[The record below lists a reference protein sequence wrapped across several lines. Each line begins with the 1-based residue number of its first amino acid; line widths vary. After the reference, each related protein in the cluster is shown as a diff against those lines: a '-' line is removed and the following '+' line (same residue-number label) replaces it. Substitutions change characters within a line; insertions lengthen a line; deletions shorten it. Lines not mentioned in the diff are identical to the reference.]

1 MKLTDVM
8 TASGSRGYW
17 IGGQGSPVLLIHG
30 GWAGAEAHWG
40 AVWLHLAKQHAV
52 IAIELPG
59 IWSDFGG
66 SLASYHDYAGAC
78 ADLLTALELR
88 DVAVIGNS
96 LGASVGWQLA
106 LDRAD
111 LVRHLIMVNGFPP
124 YQLPMRKVLGIWPF
138 RSLALRSIVAN
149 FYSPAVFKTAFF
161 SPINVPEAVRVSL
174 SESGT
179 EMAKVMF
186 RIIYSATKT
195 SGRPSSKIDF
205 VWGEQDALPNMKIAD
220 GRRFC
225 SANPDSRMF
234 SVPKAGHLPQVENP
248 RAFVA
253 VIDRVL
259 ADNAEAAETAPLG
272 EAHRPG

>member
-1 MKLTDVM
+1 MKLTNVM
-8 TASGSRGYW
+8 TASGSCGYW

-40 AVWLHLAKQHAV
+40 PVWLHLAKQHAV

-59 IWSDFGG
+59 IWSDFGA
-66 SLASYHDYAGAC
+66 SLASYHDYAGVC

-111 LVRHLIMVNGFPP
+111 LVRYLIMVNGFPP

-138 RSLALRSIVAN
+138 HSLALRNLVTN

-161 SPINVPEAVRVSL
+161 SPINIPEAVRVSL

-186 RIIYSATKT
+186 RLLHSAKTT

-205 VWGEQDALPNMKIAD
+205 VWGDQDALPNMKIAEVVD
-220 GRRFC
+220 SARPIPARACSRF
-225 SANPDSRMF
+225 R
-234 SVPKAGHLPQVENP
+234 
-248 RAFVA
+248 
-253 VIDRVL
+253 
-259 ADNAEAAETAPLG
+259 
-272 EAHRPG
+272 RPGTCRRSKTLAPSWL